1 MAMEIKVVFEET
13 AQEMAV
19 GFENLQIIDASEG
32 SLVPEGTLTI
42 TENGTYDVAQFATA
56 DVDVPVPDGYLKP
69 DGTLVATQEGVY
81 DVAQY
86 ASADFSVQKQQASI
100 IPTQETQTIT
110 PSEKAFFDKVVVE
123 AIPSEYIVPDGVL
136 AIDSNG
142 EYDVTSYAQAVVNTP
157 DMTGTPIEV
166 AELPTPTVEDIGKV
180 YKVDEDYFVGEET
193 KVGWG
198 HREPV
203 GDKIYFDTSVNL
215 IEIANEYERQTNE
228 PANLDVFTTF
238 DGSTSSILL
247 TFTKLDLSAVLGSD
261 YGCVYMIANQRA
273 VVESDAYVYVN
284 CDVLTVEQ
292 FNEIFG
298 QMGMPTSFTKFG
310 WQMDELDTSQWA
322 NEPVD
327 FLGFA
332 YELPNG
338 EWVELGENIFYKSK
352 TLTFKPLDKPP
363 VLQEKTATENGEVVA
378 DSGYDGLS
386 KVTIDVQPS
395 LEQTT
400 ITENGTFTPSG
411 GYDGFSSV
419 TVDVP
424 TPVFKTQEKTV
435 TENGV
440 VTPDDGYDGLS
451 KVTVEVASTGGGDAH
466 ATLDA
471 LLDKSITEFSSDLA
485 VEIPTYFFYN
495 CKYLSIV
502 NWVNA
507 LSVGTY
513 TFGNCDGL
521 KTLNFPNVT
530 SANTSSFSYCRYI
543 ENISIPNTT
552 KIGNTCFTNCQHL
565 PEIICPKVTSI
576 GQGAFS
582 SCYSLTKVIIGTNLT
597 TVATLNNSNAFNSS
611 YHFFGTVNATF
622 NPTGAKD
629 GYIYVPH
636 SLVADYRS
644 ATNWATFATQIMPY
658 VATVDELA
666 NIDGT
671 TYDKACVGD
680 DYTEY
685 TYNGTDWEVYIR

>member
-100 IPTQETQTIT
+100 IPTQEMQTIT

-136 AIDSNG
+136 DINSNG

-157 DMTGTPIEV
+157 DMSGTPIEV
-166 AELPTPTVEDIGKV
+166 AELPTPTAEDVGKV
-180 YKVDEDYFVGEET
+180 YKAGENYYVGEESFIPY
-193 KVGWG
+193 KN
-198 HREPV
+198 
-203 GDKIYFDTSVNL
+203 GDVIISDKFYFDTSIDVP
-215 IEIANEYERQTNE
+215 EAVKEA
-228 PANLDVFTTF
+228 PADEQGIKSGSLLYTF
-238 DGSTSSILL
+238 DRGVSGPSLGYMAL
-247 TFTKLDLSAVLGSD
+247 PLSLMGLGDGYLHIIGRDFNTGPYIYIS
-261 YGCVYMIANQRA
+261 
-273 VVESDAYVYVN
+273 
-284 CDVLTVEQ
+284 CDGFTVEQ
-292 FNEIFG
+292 FNETLG
-298 QMGMPTSFTKFG
+298 SQMGIPPIQAFG
-310 WQMDELDTSQWA
+310 WQMDEYDTSVDGDWYIGT
-322 NEPVD
+322 NEVVQND
-327 FLGFA
+327 F
-332 YELPNG
+332 PNG
-338 EWVELGENIFYKSK
+338 QPFIYKEK
-352 TLTFKPLDKPP
+352 GYIFKPLDEPP

-400 ITENGTFTPSG
+400 ITANGTFTPSD

-451 KVTVEVASTGGGDAH
+451 KVTVEVVSEAQ
-466 ATLDA
+466 ATLNA
-471 LLDKSITEFSSDLA
+471 LLDGSITEIESDVTTLNQYALA
-485 VEIPTYFFYN
+485 YRL
-495 CKYLSIV
+495 K
-502 NWVNA
+502 
-507 LSVGTY
+507 
-513 TFGNCDGL
+513 L
-521 KTLNFPNVT
+521 KTVNFPNFISGGT
-530 SANTSSFSYCRYI
+530 YIFRNCSALTTANFPNSQTI
-543 ENISIPNTT
+543 EQYMFNFCIRLTLANFPSATT
-552 KIGNTCFTNCQHL
+552 
-565 PEIICPKVTSI
+565 VR
-576 GQGAFS
+576 QGAFT
-582 SCYSLTKVIIGTNLT
+582 SCSQLIKLIVGTNNA
-597 TVATLNNSNAFNSS
+597 TVATLENTNAFSAC
-611 YHFFGTVNATF
+611 YHILGTVNSAY

-629 GYIYVPH
+629 GYIYVPL

-644 ATNWATFATQIMPY
+644 ATNWATYASQIMPY

-685 TYNGTDWEVYIR
+685 TYNSTGWEVYIR